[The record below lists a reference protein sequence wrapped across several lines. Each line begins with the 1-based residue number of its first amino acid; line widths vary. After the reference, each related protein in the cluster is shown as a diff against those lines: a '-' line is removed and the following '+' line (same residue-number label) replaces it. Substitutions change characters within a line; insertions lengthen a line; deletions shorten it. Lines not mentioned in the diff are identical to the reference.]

1 MRNLLKLVIF
11 FGLSSILLVAQTISD
26 REIANMFILGFEGK
40 DASKKS
46 LVYQEVCKQGLGGVI
61 LFKKNIGS
69 MDSLRQ
75 MTHTL
80 KTCNKNH
87 IPLIAVDQEGG
98 RVQRIRFSG
107 QYPRASNLSEGS
119 AKKVFN
125 KMASELAGLGINYNL
140 APVADLDYSYNGVI
154 HGNGRSYGHDPK
166 KVAHFNRWFIE
177 AMHHHHILTALK
189 HFPGHG
195 SSKGDTHQGFV
206 DVSKYWN
213 DSEFT
218 PYISLIR
225 SRTKVVDS
233 IMVAHIVC
241 SGITRSG
248 EPASLSYSAIHET
261 LRQDL
266 KYRGV
271 VITDDL
277 QMRAISKKYSLKRTI
292 MLAINAGNDLLLFGN
307 QLSRKNKVHVTK
319 LIKTVKEL
327 LKEKKISYKSILGA
341 NRRINRMKKK
351 RILKR

>member
-1 MRNLLKLVIF
+1 MKKRWI
-11 FGLSSILLVAQTISD
+11 ILWMLMGILGQARVSDAQ
-26 REIANMFILGFEGK
+26 IANMFILGFEGK

-69 MDSLRQ
+69 IDSLRQ

-87 IPLIAVDQEGG
+87 LPLIAVDQEGG

-107 QYPRASNLSEGS
+107 QYPRASSLSEGS
-119 AKKVFN
+119 ATGVFD
-125 KMASELAGLGINYNL
+125 KMASELARLGINYNL

-166 KVAHFNRWFIE
+166 KVARFDRLFIK
-177 AMHHHHILTALK
+177 AMHNHHILTALK

-206 DVSKYWN
+206 DVSKYW
-213 DSEFT
+213 DDREID
-218 PYISLIR
+218 PYKILIR
-225 SRTKVVDS
+225 GRRVRVDS

-241 SGITRSG
+241 DYITG
-248 EPASLSYSAIHET
+248 DKPASLSYGAIHEII
-261 LRQDL
+261 RKRL
-266 KYRGV
+266 KFNGV
-271 VITDDL
+271 TITDDL

-307 QLSRKNKVHVTK
+307 QLSRKNKVNVTT
-319 LIKTVKEL
+319 LIQKVKEL
-327 LKEKKISYKSILGA
+327 LREGKIKEEAILDA
-341 NRRINRMKKK
+341 NNRIKTMK
-351 RILKR
+351 RILRR